1 MLVELISAATIF
13 GGLIVGVDKFE
24 KYGKE
29 NGLYKNGYLVKE

>member
-1 MLVELISAATIF
+1 MFELIITTMIF

-29 NGLYKNGYLVKE
+29 NRLYKNGYLVKE